1 MLKAIWGF
9 AVLSMTLVIT
19 TIAFGG
25 KNAKSDIPPH
35 GEAVVLFNGRD
46 LTNFDTF
53 LKEHGLNN
61 DPDHVFLVE
70 NGVIHISGKEFGY
83 VITKKEFARGV
94 QVGRR
99 YVRSARGAGAGQRD
113 FISRAGRAE
122 GLAEIGR
129 VSNH

>member
-1 MLKAIWGF
+1 MGF
-9 AVLSMTLVIT
+9 CRPEYDSGHHDDRLRRKECEERHSAAWRS
-19 TIAFGG
+19 GG
-25 KNAKSDIPPH
+25 
-35 GEAVVLFNGRD
+35 VFNGRD

-83 VITKKEFARGV
+83 VITKKEFANYYLRAEFSGAKV
-94 QVGRR
+94 RTLRARGRR
-99 YVRSARGAGAGQRD
+99 GTAD
-113 FISRAGRAE
+113 LISRAGRAE